1 MRAPKRKRRLQRRI
15 YVPPGVNPKALAKQV
30 RYVGSPEHK
39 TEPSYAGAA
48 PRPRADASK
57 CPSALNRSPR
67 TPTKWLRS
75 AFEKGY
81 LGGIWEGN
89 FPRYA
94 WFFDASHAIVFEA
107 RLVNSGDGSYKGY
120 PLNEDEVPDRL
131 RTLLMT

>member
-1 MRAPKRKRRLQRRI
+1 MRAPKRKRRLHRRI
-15 YVPPGVNPKALAKQV
+15 HIPPAVNPKALAKQV

-39 TEPSYAGAA
+39 TEPSYAGPV

-57 CPSALNRSPR
+57 CPVALNRSPQ

-75 AFEKGY
+75 AFRNGHV
-81 LGGIWEGN
+81 GGIWEGR

-94 WFFDASHAIVFEA
+94 WFFDASRAIVFEA

-120 PLNEDEVPDRL
+120 PLNDDEVPDSL
-131 RTLLMT
+131 RKALIA